1 MPVLAIG
8 AVDLIALLVALAA
21 ILSVAALWVFFQP
34 LKSIFNVV
42 HIPGTSFSL
51 GNAIETGLETAMRG
65 VILAYSA
72 LSSGAAHA
80 LWAVGVGAWH
90 VLYNVT
96 HGITQALGLA
106 NSAVNAAGSVA
117 AALPVEISGAISSA
131 NSYADGVGATVLGE
145 AEGLYNS
152 AISHADVLYNRVEG
166 DLFNTAAG
174 LEATIAGDLTTAID
188 HADGLY
194 NQAIATAQSLATAAA
209 LDGIHEAENVYN
221 LVEGDLANAQDV
233 INAHI
238 DQILSE
244 AETFATGAAAAAAAA
259 SVAGLLTRV
268 ATVEAE
274 ADTCLKPLCDTI
286 TPNAPSLGRIGGF
299 LTNLELLGIEAFI
312 VALAAEAVT
321 DPSGVAHDIET
332 VVNDVGGPVLTGFRD
347 LIGA

>member
-1 MPVLAIG
+1 MPLLGIG
-8 AVDLIALLVALAA
+8 AVDLIAFLVALAA
-21 ILSVAALWVFFQP
+21 VLAVGALWVLFQP
-34 LKSIFNVV
+34 LS
-42 HIPGTSFSL
+42 SL
-51 GNAIETGLETAMRG
+51 MRAVPLVGGQIADAINSGLKFAMQG

-72 LSSGAAHA
+72 ISHSVAHF
-80 LWAVGVGAWH
+80 LWTYGVGIWH

-106 NSAVNAAGSVA
+106 NQAVNAAGSVA

-152 AISHADVLYNRVEG
+152 AISHADILYNRVEG

-259 SVAGLLTRV
+259 SIAGLLSRV
-268 ATVEAE
+268 GALE
-274 ADTCLKPLCDTI
+274 ADATECLEPLCETV
-286 TPNAPSLGRIGGF
+286 TPNAGSLGRIGQF
-299 LTNLELLGIEAFI
+299 LTNLETLGIDAFI
-312 VALAAEAVT
+312 IALAAEAVT
-321 DPSGVAHDIET
+321 DPQAVVTDVVA
-332 VVNDVGGPVLTGFRD
+332 VVNDVGGPVMTGFRD
-347 LIGA
+347 LIGV